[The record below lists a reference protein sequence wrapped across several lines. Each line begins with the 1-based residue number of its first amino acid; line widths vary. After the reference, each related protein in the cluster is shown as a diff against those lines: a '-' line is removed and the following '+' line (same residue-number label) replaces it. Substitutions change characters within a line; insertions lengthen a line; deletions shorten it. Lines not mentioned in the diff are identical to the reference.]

1 MFVCL
6 RPIFLILFINLAWNF
21 SWFIHEFS
29 EQKYHFQ
36 KHQKLNKSSMLYT
49 SVFIIYTQ
57 TLFHKMFQRCFIDP
71 LTQRWSWEVHFS
83 FVVSKTFEVWI
94 FNEHLWTFSIS
105 TQSEISVNL
114 DQTACDKFHY
124 RSDLCSLCQTRKSAY
139 KSVSQHF
146 FLVLLLLLRIVSQL
160 YI

>member
-6 RPIFLILFINLAWNF
+6 RPIFQILFINLAWNF

-29 EQKYHFQ
+29 EQKYYFQ
-36 KHQKLNKSSMLYT
+36 KHQKLKKSSMLYT

-57 TLFHKMFQRCFIDP
+57 TLFHKMFQRCFTDP
-71 LTQRWSWEVHFS
+71 LTQRWSWEVHFP

-105 TQSEISVNL
+105 TQSEIGVNL
-114 DQTACDKFHY
+114 DQTVCDKFHW
-124 RSDLCSLCQTRKSAY
+124 RSGLCSLCQTRKSAY
-139 KSVSQHF
+139 KSASQHF
-146 FLVLLLLLRIVSQL
+146 FLVLLLLRIVSQL